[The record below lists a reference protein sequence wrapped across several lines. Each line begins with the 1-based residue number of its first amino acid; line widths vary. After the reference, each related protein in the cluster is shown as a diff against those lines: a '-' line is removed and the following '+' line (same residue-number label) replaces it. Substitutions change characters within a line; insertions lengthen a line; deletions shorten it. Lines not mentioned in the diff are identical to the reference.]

1 MKYLTL
7 FLLTIGLFAC
17 SHEPYIA
24 EQHTAPD
31 VLVVQVDGT
40 MYFRDRAMPPEDV
53 ILYNDGFGGER
64 AAVKVYVPYKHDF
77 YRDSIRVYREKPE
90 PVVVTN

>member
-1 MKYLTL
+1 MKTL
-7 FLLTIGLFAC
+7 VVLLFTTVLYAC
-17 SHEPYIA
+17 THDPYIA
-24 EQHTAPD
+24 EQQTGPD
-31 VLVVQVDGT
+31 VLVVQEDGT
-40 MYFRDRAMPPEDV
+40 MYYKDRAMPPDDV
-53 ILYNDGFGGER
+53 ILYKDGFGGER